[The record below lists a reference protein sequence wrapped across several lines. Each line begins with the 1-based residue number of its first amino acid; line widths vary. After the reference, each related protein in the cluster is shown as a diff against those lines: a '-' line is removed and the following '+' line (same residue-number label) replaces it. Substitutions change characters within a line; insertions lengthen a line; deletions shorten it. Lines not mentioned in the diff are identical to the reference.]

1 MATRFEMIVAQLRA
15 RMIVRMSKPG
25 RRPGAGLARSGQVRF
40 GQVRS
45 GQLRSD
51 QVNVKVLIRVD
62 SRCRA
67 VGARRKWVGPPS
79 RVQLEAAGDGPFF

>member
-1 MATRFEMIVAQLRA
+1 MIVAQLRA
-15 RMIVRMSKPG
+15 RMIVRMNQPG
-25 RRPGAGLARSGQVRF
+25 RRRGAI
-40 GQVRS
+40 RS

-51 QVNVKVLIRVD
+51 QVTVKVLIRVV

-79 RVQLEAAGDGPFF
+79 RTQLKAAGDGPFF